1 MQFKDLPIGAK
12 CRIKAFKAGSAE
24 YRRRLLMLGISPGCT
39 LEVVRIA
46 PLGDPIEV
54 RVRGCL
60 ISVRKD
66 EADILDIEPMA

>member
-12 CRIKAFKAGSAE
+12 CRIKAFKAGSTE
-24 YRRRLLMLGISPGCT
+24 YRRRLLMLGISLGCT

>member
-1 MQFKDLPIGAK
+1 
-12 CRIKAFKAGSAE
+12 
-24 YRRRLLMLGISPGCT
+24 MLGISPGCT